1 MLIADLVERIEKAFE
16 TRPKG
21 GNRKELSEWKQSIN
35 VLIEQVNELS
45 KIKMYKTQ

>member
-1 MLIADLVERIEKAFE
+1 MLVSDLVERIEKAFE

-21 GNRKELSEWKQSIN
+21 GKRKELSDWRHSIN
-35 VLIEQVNELS
+35 KLIEQVNKLS